1 MQTREGR
8 IIIAGML
15 LGALGGGMAILMMR
29 LRDMRGRQ
37 AELEPLSDTLRRVS
51 WPEVISI
58 AVAGVALARR
68 IGGLIESPDDAEA

>member
-29 LRDMRGRQ
+29 MRDMRGRQ